1 MIKMISKFIAKRWL
15 ELHKDDYL
23 VLNVTNTTISG
34 YELYKD
40 MSLYLFLYCVA
51 MFLLVFGVPIG
62 VLFLTHY
69 SILLTIASFCFCVI
83 SCMLITLII
92 SLKIVSAVRNE
103 ILNLLEKIK
112 K

>member
-1 MIKMISKFIAKRWL
+1 MISKFITKRWL
-15 ELHKDDYL
+15 ELHKDDHL

-40 MSLYLFLYCVA
+40 MSLYFFLYCVA

-62 VLFLTHY
+62 ILFLTHY
-69 SILLTIASFCFCVI
+69 SILLTITSFCFCVI
-83 SCMLITLII
+83 LGMYITIRIVTKILSDVHKETSNLI
-92 SLKIVSAVRNE
+92 
-103 ILNLLEKIK
+103 EKIK

>member
-1 MIKMISKFIAKRWL
+1 MIKMISKFIAKKWL
-15 ELHKDDYL
+15 ESHKDDHL

-40 MSLYLFLYCVA
+40 MSLYFVLYCVA
-51 MFLLVFGVPIG
+51 MFLLVFGVPVG

-83 SCMLITLII
+83 MGMYITIRI
-92 SLKIVSAVRNE
+92 ATKILSDVHNE
-103 ILNLLEKIK
+103 TLNLIEKIK